1 MIVRGMSILL
11 AALACG
17 GVWFGYTN
25 LNILRG
31 TPFFDFRYVVFAVSA
46 FLGLSAIE
54 WALGW
59 VKAKI
64 QGTDDDH

>member
-1 MIVRGMSILL
+1 MIIRGLSIAL
-11 AALACG
+11 AALALAAL
-17 GVWFGYTN
+17 WFGYMN

-31 TPFFDFRYVVFAVSA
+31 TPLFDFRYVIFAVAA

-59 VKAKI
+59 IKPKLHESD
-64 QGTDDDH
+64 TES